1 MTSELKAASL
11 MREVPDFPKP
21 GINFIDIT
29 PALQDPQAFAEV
41 VGAFAEY
48 AGQVK
53 PDVIVGIESRGFVLG
68 APVAISIGKG
78 FAPVRKVGKLPYKT
92 IKAEYSLEYG
102 TAAVEMHNDAIKP
115 GDRVL
120 IVDDLLATGGT
131 ASAAIRL
138 VEELGGQVAGLVF
151 LVELSF
157 LNGRSQLQG
166 YDVKSF
172 VTY

>member
-1 MTSELKAASL
+1 MTTELKAASL

-29 PALQDPQAFAEV
+29 PVLQDPKAFAEV
-41 VGAFAEY
+41 IGAFADY
-48 AGQVK
+48 ANQVK
-53 PDVIVGIESRGFVLG
+53 PDIIVGIESRGFVLG
-68 APVAISIGKG
+68 APVALATKKG
-78 FAPVRKVGKLPYKT
+78 FAPVRKIGKLPYET
-92 IKAEYSLEYG
+92 VQCEYALEYG
-102 TAAVEMHNDAIKP
+102 TAAVEMHNDAIRP

-131 ASAAIRL
+131 AAAAIKL
-138 VEELGGQVAGLVF
+138 VEQLGGQVAGLVF

-166 YDVKSF
+166 YDLKSF